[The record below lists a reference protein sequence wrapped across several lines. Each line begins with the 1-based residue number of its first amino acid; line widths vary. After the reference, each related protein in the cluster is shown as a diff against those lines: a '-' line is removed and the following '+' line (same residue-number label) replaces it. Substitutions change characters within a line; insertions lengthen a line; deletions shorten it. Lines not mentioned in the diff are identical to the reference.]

1 MKRLLFLVW
10 FLSAFCHT
18 SVFAAFVTKVVI
30 TIPEPVVGE
39 KQTFKANVPETASC
53 ELYAVHWHGELENG
67 KFVKGNDYTISV
79 LLRIK
84 SGSSNIFST
93 SG

>member
-1 MKRLLFLVW
+1 MKRLLFLVCLLCV
-10 FLSAFCHT
+10 FSHS

-30 TIPEPVVGE
+30 TIPEPAVGE
-39 KQTFKANVPETASC
+39 KQTFKANVPQTASA
-53 ELYAVHWHGELENG
+53 EIYEVHWHGELENG

-84 SGSSNIFST
+84 SGGLI
-93 SG
+93 